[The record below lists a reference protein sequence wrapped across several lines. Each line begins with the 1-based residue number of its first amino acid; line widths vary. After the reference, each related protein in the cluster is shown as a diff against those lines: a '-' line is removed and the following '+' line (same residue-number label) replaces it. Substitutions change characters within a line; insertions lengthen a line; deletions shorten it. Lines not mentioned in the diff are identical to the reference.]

1 MGPTATPELP
11 RPPPW
16 WPRYL
21 PTYLPE
27 YLSEG
32 LHPRWSVRR
41 QGRVSGTRV
50 TRGPLSWWL
59 LSKLRC
65 RITSNVLVVPLQYDI
80 TFSNFRT
87 SGTFFVTLNVLFVRY
102 RRELFINKSVQFLCS
117 NSCLVFILILWPGH
131 GVISMD

>member
-1 MGPTATPELP
+1 MSAT
-11 RPPPW
+11 RAA
-16 WPRYL
+16 
-21 PTYLPE
+21 
-27 YLSEG
+27 
-32 LHPRWSVRR
+32 
-41 QGRVSGTRV
+41 
-50 TRGPLSWWL
+50 RGPLSWWL

-87 SGTFFVTLNVLFVRY
+87 SGTFFVMLNVLFVRY
-102 RRELFINKSVQFLCS
+102 RRELFINKSVQFSCS